1 MAIFCRKLAAMS
13 ALTTDRDGPLQML
26 AEEVS
31 LRRNQCAEEL
41 LRGFHQTS
49 EPVRGAL
56 KAIVSSMDPVG
67 PGHTALQ
74 AAVGLGK
81 SGTASH
87 DPGTLAAPEGDATTF
102 DAFDA
107 IDTNQ
112 DGMYVTTL

>member
-1 MAIFCRKLAAMS
+1 MPRSEHGAALQPHSPWPTLPRFVAIFCRKLAAMP

-81 SGTASH
+81 SGTQGPVCRRS
-87 DPGTLAAPEGDATTF
+87 GRRGR
-102 DAFDA
+102 
-107 IDTNQ
+107 
-112 DGMYVTTL
+112 